1 MQVVSEKLEVETYG
15 RVELEELQRKL
26 LQERAETKAR
36 LDAEAKNST
45 SLLQHK
51 RNLEDE
57 RDSKLASMKA
67 DIEGVD
73 NKIQTEKAAIQEW
86 ASVAKE
92 EEGEESVLIKK
103 IDVNQEAHQEMEM
116 TQRRLQDILAEINAQ
131 VCTQVDCIH
140 SLLRPRVAREF
151 PQ

>member
-36 LDAEAKNST
+36 LDAEAQNST

-67 DIEGVD
+67 DIEGVE

-131 VCTQVDCIH
+131 AP
-140 SLLRPRVAREF
+140 SF
-151 PQ
+151 

>member
-1 MQVVSEKLEVETYG
+1 MVSEKLEVETYG

-131 VCTQVDCIH
+131 VHHLQ
-140 SLLRPRVAREF
+140 S
-151 PQ
+151 

>member
-1 MQVVSEKLEVETYG
+1 MVSEKLEVETYG
-15 RVELEELQRKL
+15 RVELEELQGKL

-73 NKIQTEKAAIQEW
+73 NKIQTEKAAIQAW

-131 VCTQVDCIH
+131 VYHLQ
-140 SLLRPRVAREF
+140 S
-151 PQ
+151 

>member
-67 DIEGVD
+67 DIEGVE

-131 VCTQVDCIH
+131 AP
-140 SLLRPRVAREF
+140 SS
-151 PQ
+151 

>member
-67 DIEGVD
+67 DIEGVE

-131 VCTQVDCIH
+131 AP
-140 SLLRPRVAREF
+140 SF
-151 PQ
+151 

>member
-1 MQVVSEKLEVETYG
+1 METYG

-36 LDAEAKNST
+36 LDAEAKNSA

-67 DIEGVD
+67 DIEGVE

-131 VCTQVDCIH
+131 V
-140 SLLRPRVAREF
+140 LRPAAHGSPFRAVRRSLERVKLSWVRV
-151 PQ
+151 PD

>member
-1 MQVVSEKLEVETYG
+1 VVSEKLEVETYG

-131 VCTQVDCIH
+131 VHHLQ
-140 SLLRPRVAREF
+140 S
-151 PQ
+151 

>member
-1 MQVVSEKLEVETYG
+1 
-15 RVELEELQRKL
+15 
-26 LQERAETKAR
+26 
-36 LDAEAKNST
+36 
-45 SLLQHK
+45 
-51 RNLEDE
+51 
-57 RDSKLASMKA
+57 MKA

-131 VCTQVDCIH
+131 VHHLQ
-140 SLLRPRVAREF
+140 S
-151 PQ
+151 

>member
-1 MQVVSEKLEVETYG
+1 METYG

-36 LDAEAKNST
+36 LDAEAKNSA
-45 SLLQHK
+45 SLLQHQ

-67 DIEGVD
+67 DIEGVE

-131 VCTQVDCIH
+131 VRAHPSPFSTVELVSGWAHRLVCKFW
-140 SLLRPRVAREF
+140 RG
-151 PQ
+151 